1 MPIRR
6 RPLLIMIAL
15 LLIAAGLLL
24 ALAHRGVHRFDGRIV
39 RDLKLLDTSAWPRPR
54 VAVVF
59 GASVY
64 SNGDLSPLLEDRVST
79 AIELYRSGKVD
90 RILVS
95 GDNRAQSY
103 NEPKAMQE
111 YLLSHAVA
119 ARDVVVDYAGRST
132 YETCLRAKEIFGL
145 QRALLVTQG
154 FHLPRALY
162 LANELGLEAYGVATD
177 ADVPPGLDYLNLR
190 ELAADVKAFFNV
202 HGLPPKVVLGDRLPI
217 K

>member
-1 MPIRR
+1 
-6 RPLLIMIAL
+6 
-15 LLIAAGLLL
+15 
-24 ALAHRGVHRFDGRIV
+24 
-39 RDLKLLDTSAWPRPR
+39 
-54 VAVVF
+54 VVF

>member
-1 MPIRR
+1 AWTLMPIRR
-6 RPLLIMIAL
+6 RPLLIVIAL
-15 LLIAAGLLL
+15 LLIAAGLL
-24 ALAHRGVHRFDGRIV
+24 ALAHREMHRFDDRIV

-79 AIELYRSGKVD
+79 AIELYRSGKVE

-95 GDNRAQSY
+95 GDNRVQSY
-103 NEPKAMQE
+103 NETKAMHE

-145 QRALLVTQG
+145 HRALLVT
-154 FHLPRALY
+154 
-162 LANELGLEAYGVATD
+162 
-177 ADVPPGLDYLNLR
+177 
-190 ELAADVKAFFNV
+190 
-202 HGLPPKVVLGDRLPI
+202 
-217 K
+217 

>member
-1 MPIRR
+1 MATPR
-6 RPLLIMIAL
+6 RPVLVVIVL
-15 LLIAAGLLL
+15 LLIAAVLL
-24 ALAHRGVHRFDGRIV
+24 ALVHRQVHRYDSRIV
-39 RDLKLLDTSAWPRPR
+39 RDLKSLDTSAWPHPR

-79 AIELYRSGKVD
+79 AIDLYRSGKVD
-90 RILVS
+90 KILVS

-111 YLLSHAVA
+111 YLISHAVA

-132 YETCLRAKEIFGL
+132 YDTCLRAKEIFGL
-145 QRALLVTQG
+145 HRALLVTQA

-162 LANELGLEAYGVATD
+162 LANELGLEAYGMATD
-177 ADVPPGLDYLNLR
+177 ADTPRGLDYLSVR
-190 ELAADVKAFFNV
+190 ELGADIKAFFNV
-202 HGLPPKVVLGDRLPI
+202 HGFPPKVVLGDRLPI